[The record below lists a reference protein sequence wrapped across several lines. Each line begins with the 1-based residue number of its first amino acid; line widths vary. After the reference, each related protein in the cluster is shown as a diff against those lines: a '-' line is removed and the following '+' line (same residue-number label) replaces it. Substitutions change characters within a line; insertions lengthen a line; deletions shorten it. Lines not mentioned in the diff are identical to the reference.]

1 MTDKTEK
8 PRISGKEATH
18 AAMEAEKYG
27 PIRIHAA
34 NDSPP
39 NSNEPADMA
48 QVPAQVKGTPD
59 GGHARKAPP
68 RVRKPSSQHDQYL
81 APTPDLEGYRARLRE
96 AFGNTMSDEFVDV
109 MLGKV
114 VEALKPSP
122 FDKLEEPTFNAALA
136 IIDSMQCRSEL
147 EALMAVEI
155 IATGF
160 SGLRFLRQSHKNMTE
175 EYISV
180 YGNYAN
186 KLLKLQMGLMQAL
199 DRHRRGHKQTVEVRY
214 LHIHSGAQGSLELS
228 TPLKK
233 TMRVDLPKM
242 THDPMRQ
249 TDIERRLANLAK
261 APRCG
266 AKTRAGSPCRQ
277 AAVKGRARCRMHGGA
292 KGSGGP
298 RGARNGN
305 FKHGLWTTES
315 KRIRRET
322 GARARQLRRFL
333 RRLWAS

>member
-34 NDSPP
+34 DDPRP

-68 RVRKPSSQHDQYL
+68 RVRKPSPQHDQLL

-155 IATGF
+155 IATGL

-199 DRHRRGHKQTVEVRY
+199 DRHRRGHKQTVEVRH
-214 LHIHSGAQGSLELS
+214 LHIHSGAQGVVGIVN
-228 TPLKK
+228 TPKEDHES
-233 TMRVDLPKM
+233 RP
-242 THDPMRQ
+242 
-249 TDIERRLANLAK
+249 AK
-261 APRCG
+261 ND
-266 AKTRAGSPCRQ
+266 TRP
-277 AAVKGRARCRMHGGA
+277 H
-292 KGSGGP
+292 
-298 RGARNGN
+298 
-305 FKHGLWTTES
+305 
-315 KRIRRET
+315 
-322 GARARQLRRFL
+322 
-333 RRLWAS
+333 ASDGH